1 MESPKW
7 KLCVQ
12 YEFNASNL
20 NVLLICHSLGHD
32 WCSEVSLFSMFS
44 ICQSSCLQSVSVGWD
59 GGVYVQTCG
68 HTLHIDC
75 HKSYMESLRV
85 RIAVKSYNLSS
96 HLSCIWNR
104 YRGSPT
110 TVRESICAQWPH
122 SHSPPSIWNDLTQ
135 QMVLESFIQL
145 SNIKWL
151 LI

>member
-1 MESPKW
+1 MT
-7 KLCVQ
+7 
-12 YEFNASNL
+12 
-20 NVLLICHSLGHD
+20 
-32 WCSEVSLFSMFS
+32 CSEVSLFSMFS

-85 RIAVKSYNLSS
+85 RITVKSCNLSS
-96 HLSCIWNR
+96 HLS
-104 YRGSPT
+104 
-110 TVRESICAQWPH
+110 
-122 SHSPPSIWNDLTQ
+122 SIWKVLLQLGKVYVHSDPTLTAHLEFEQLLNDLTQ
-135 QMVLESFIQL
+135 QMILESFIQL